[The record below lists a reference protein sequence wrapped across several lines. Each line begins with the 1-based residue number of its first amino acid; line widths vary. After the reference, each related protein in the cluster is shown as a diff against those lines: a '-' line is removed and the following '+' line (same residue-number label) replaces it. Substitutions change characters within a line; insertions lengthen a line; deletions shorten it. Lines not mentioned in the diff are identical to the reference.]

1 MCVAA
6 EDAPAMKS
14 EPEESRQNSRP
25 VRIAIG
31 SRALAGE
38 LAVPA
43 RAHGLVIFA
52 NASGSSRFTPRTKYL
67 ADALDRH
74 RLATVLI
81 DLLTEEEEAA
91 DERAGRLKFDM
102 RLLADRLVAI
112 CAAVRLEPDLG
123 ALPVGLLGAS
133 TGGGAALWAAAQQPR
148 DFRAIVTYGGRP
160 DLVGSA
166 LGRVMVPTL
175 FIVGGREQQTIDVHQ
190 RAIESMHNDTRLEI
204 VLDATSQFEEAG
216 ALPHVAQLAADWFNQ
231 YLTAESAESI

>member
-1 MCVAA
+1 
-6 EDAPAMKS
+6 MKKDS
-14 EPEESRQNSRP
+14 HASRRTTRP

-31 SRALAGE
+31 SRALPGD

-43 RAHGLVIFA
+43 GAHGVVIFA
-52 NASGSSRFTPRTKYL
+52 NASGSSRFTARNRYL
-67 ADALDRH
+67 ADALDKH
-74 RLATVLI
+74 RLATMLI

-112 CAAVRLEPDLG
+112 CAAAQLEPDLS

-148 DFRAIVTYGGRP
+148 SFRAIVSYGGRP

-175 FIVGGREQQTIDVHQ
+175 FIVGARDEQTIGVHQ
-190 RAIESMHNDTRLEI
+190 RAIDSMHNYTRLEI
-204 VLDATSQFEEAG
+204 VPEATSQFEEAG
-216 ALPHVAQLAADWFNQ
+216 ALAHVSQLAVDWFDEH
-231 YLTAESAESI
+231 LIAEPTEPT